1 MTRQLRVAA
10 LAVGLHAAASAAHGV
25 PHAAV
30 PVPLAPWQWAFVY
43 GVIVL
48 APLVALGLL
57 RRGKVEVGGTLLAV
71 SMAASLL
78 FGVYFHFVAPTP
90 DHVGAVPAG
99 PWRGPFRV
107 TALVAAIV
115 DAVGVFVGVRL
126 MDGRWRSDTAAE
138 A

>member
-1 MTRQLRVAA
+1 MTRQFRVAA
-10 LAVGLHAAASAAHGV
+10 LAVGLHTAASAAHGV
-25 PHAAV
+25 PHAV
-30 PVPLAPWQWAFVY
+30 IPVPLAPWQWAFVY

-57 RRGKVEVGGTLLAV
+57 WRGREAAGATLLAV
-71 SMAASLL
+71 SMAASLA

-107 TALVAAIV
+107 TALLVAV
-115 DAVGVFVGVRL
+115 TDAVGALVGVRL
-126 MDGRWRSDTAAE
+126 LGSSRRNSTAVE